1 MNTTAILVV
10 IKELND
16 RRETISKALADGSAR
31 DYAEYRSM
39 AGEIQGLSLAHSLV
53 TDLVRQLEYDDE

>member
-1 MNTTAILVV
+1 MNTTAIFVV

>member
-31 DYAEYRSM
+31 DYAEYRAR

>member
-1 MNTTAILVV
+1 MSTTAIFVV